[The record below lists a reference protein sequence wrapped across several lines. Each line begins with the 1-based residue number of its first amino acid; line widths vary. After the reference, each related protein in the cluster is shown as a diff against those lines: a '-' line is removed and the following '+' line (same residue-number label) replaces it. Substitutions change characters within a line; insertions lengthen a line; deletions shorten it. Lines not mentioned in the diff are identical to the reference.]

1 MREQDNISV
10 HSNQMSEPPPPPS
23 PPSPPT
29 PQLMS
34 PPIQE
39 IHQHQTHHSEP
50 VQFQH
55 QIFNA
60 TTVTNHDADA
70 KAQQQKRRMPP
81 ALLTEEQKQIGMIS
95 HKKSLNNNLW
105 SHA

>member
-39 IHQHQTHHSEP
+39 IHQHHADFQQKSHHSEP

-60 TTVTNHDADA
+60 NTATKGNTKLVFFFIHTF
-70 KAQQQKRRMPP
+70 
-81 ALLTEEQKQIGMIS
+81 
-95 HKKSLNNNLW
+95 KKV
-105 SHA
+105 